1 MAYNSDSD
9 DDVSETLLQATFH
22 PQQKRCSMV
31 WLDHVTR
38 DPPVL
43 DVGDVTSYF
52 RDLAVTSR
60 SSPTTDEK
68 DHGDAGGDEGGGFC
82 DAATSEK
89 SSLMTSHTHPRRFSL
104 ARCSSDGKRRNTIYG
119 YESRGNE

>member
-43 DVGDVTSYF
+43 DVGDVASYF

-68 DHGDAGGDEGGGFC
+68 DHDDASGEAGGFC
-82 DAATSEK
+82 NATTSEK
-89 SSLMTSHTHPRRFSL
+89 SSLMTSHTHRRRFSL
-104 ARCSSDGKRRNTIYG
+104 EQRGSDGKRRNTIHG
-119 YESRGNE
+119 YESKGNE